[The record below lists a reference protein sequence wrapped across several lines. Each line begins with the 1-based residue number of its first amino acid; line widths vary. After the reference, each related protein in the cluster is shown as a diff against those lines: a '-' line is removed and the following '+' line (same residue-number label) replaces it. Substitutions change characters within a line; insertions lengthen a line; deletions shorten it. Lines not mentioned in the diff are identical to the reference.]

1 MELKLIFLFR
11 FNESI
16 KSSAPTPVRSSTPGR
31 EVSTKPRPKLSAA
44 VQVTVRPSTVV
55 PHPPKEKSISSF
67 SQSSTYISSTDDSI
81 SPGQILNSF
90 GEFKI
95 SQRIKDKIANGRD
108 SLSEGKNQIF
118 AKIFCLKSL
127 SGEIPPPS
135 MATTIDDGLSSGRE
149 GLSEGEIKPQKL
161 KRMKNHLGLALK
173 YFLASSDKTAFSCFR
188 QKL

>member
-1 MELKLIFLFR
+1 MSAGGFSSPRRQNSMKKQLSQTLSVLTNKIFISQPPDRKGDGDRPSPRWKYELTLLFR

-31 EVSTKPRPKLSAA
+31 EVSSKPRPKLSAA
-44 VQVTVRPSTVV
+44 VQVTVRPSTVAA
-55 PHPPKEKSISSF
+55 PKEKSISSF

-108 SLSEGKNQIF
+108 SLSEGRNQN
-118 AKIFCLKSL
+118 FC
-127 SGEIPPPS
+127 
-135 MATTIDDGLSSGRE
+135 
-149 GLSEGEIKPQKL
+149 QKFQPH
-161 KRMKNHLGLALK
+161 N
-173 YFLASSDKTAFSCFR
+173 FR
-188 QKL
+188 